1 MFRNYRVAPVEMK
14 QILGSGSSIV
24 VGACCL
30 GFTPLLGALNA
41 IGLGFLINDLILL
54 PLLGIA
60 LALTLWALW
69 TASNRHN
76 NKILFYAGIAA
87 SIAAF
92 AGLWIFTPLSYGGFA
107 ALFGVTVWG
116 YVTSMRT
123 VIDSP

>member
-1 MFRNYRVAPVEMK
+1 MFHNYRVAPVEMK
-14 QILGSGSSIV
+14 QIFGSGSSLV

-30 GFTPLLGALNA
+30 GFTPLLGLVNA

-60 LALTLWALW
+60 LALTLWALR

-76 NKILFYAGIAA
+76 NKIPFYAGIAA

-107 ALFGVTVWG
+107 ALFGVTVWD
-116 YVTSMRT
+116 YINSTQT

>member
-1 MFRNYRVAPVEMK
+1 MK
-14 QILGSGSSIV
+14 QIVGSGSSIV

-60 LALTLWALW
+60 LALTLWGLW
-69 TASNRHN
+69 TASNRDN
-76 NKILFYAGIAA
+76 NKIRFFAGIAA

-107 ALFGVTVWG
+107 ALFGVTVWDYITG
-116 YVTSMRT
+116 TRT
-123 VIDSP
+123 VTDPP